1 MARPKQF
8 DREDALTKAIDVFRK
23 YGYASASTDVLLES
37 IGIGRQSL
45 YDTFGDKR
53 RLYLEALRRY
63 NSESVSAAL
72 AHVESAPT
80 ALEGIEN
87 LLLDYATRKPAEHA
101 LGCMGINSICEFGTG
116 DSDVTEINRASGA
129 ALQSAFAR
137 ALRKAKAA
145 GEVPES
151 LQERDAAQFI
161 LATLAG
167 MKVHAKGGAGV
178 PALKQI
184 ARFAIQGLKMG

>member
-8 DREDALTKAIDVFRK
+8 DREDALTKAIGVFRK
-23 YGYASASTDVLLES
+23 HGYASASTEVLLEG

-63 NSESVSAAL
+63 NLESVSAAL
-72 AHVESAPT
+72 AHVESAAST
-80 ALEGIEN
+80 LKGIEN
-87 LLLDYATRKPAEHA
+87 LLVDYATQKPAEHA
-101 LGCMGINSICEFGTG
+101 LGCMGINSICEFGVG
-116 DSDVTEINRASGA
+116 DSEVGEINRASGA
-129 ALQSAFAR
+129 TLQTAFAK

-167 MKVHAKGGAGV
+167 MKVQAKGGAS
-178 PALKQI
+178 AATLKQI
-184 ARFAIQGLKMG
+184 ARFAIQALKMG

>member
-1 MARPKQF
+1 MARPKEF
-8 DREDALTKAIDVFRK
+8 DREAALTKAIGVFRK
-23 YGYASASTDVLLES
+23 HGYASASTEVLLEG

-63 NSESVSAAL
+63 NAENVYAAL
-72 AHVESAPT
+72 TQVESAPS
-80 ALEGIEN
+80 ALNGIEK
-87 LLLDYATRKPAEHA
+87 LLLDFATRTRAERA

-116 DSDVTEINRASGA
+116 DPDVGEINRASGA
-129 ALQSAFAR
+129 LLHTGFATALSR
-137 ALRKAKAA
+137 AKAA

-167 MKVHAKGGAGV
+167 MKVHAKGGASV
-178 PALKQI
+178 PTLKRI
-184 ARFAIQGLKMG
+184 ARFAIQALKTG

>member
-8 DREDALTKAIDVFRK
+8 DRDDALTKAIDVFRK

-72 AHVESAPT
+72 EHVESAPT

-101 LGCMGINSICEFGTG
+101 LGCMGINAICEFGTG
-116 DSDVTEINRASGA
+116 DSDVAEINRASGA
-129 ALQSAFAR
+129 ALQTAFAKS
-137 ALRKAKAA
+137 LRKAKAA

-167 MKVHAKGGAGV
+167 MKVHAKGGASV
-178 PALKQI
+178 PTLKQI
-184 ARFAIQGLKMG
+184 ARFAIRGLKMG

>member
-23 YGYASASTDVLLES
+23 HGYASASTEALLEG

-63 NSESVSAAL
+63 NSRSVSAAL
-72 AHVESAPT
+72 AHIESAPS
-80 ALEGIEN
+80 ALKGIEN
-87 LLLDYATRKPAEHA
+87 LLLDYVTRGPAEHA
-101 LGCMGINSICEFGTG
+101 LGCMGINSICEFGRG
-116 DSDVTEINRASGA
+116 DLDVREINRASGA
-129 ALQSAFAR
+129 ALQTAFTK
-137 ALRKAKAA
+137 ALRRAKAA

-167 MKVHAKGGAGV
+167 TKVHAKGGAS
-178 PALKQI
+178 AATLKQI
-184 ARFAIQGLKMG
+184 ARFAIQALKMG

>member
-23 YGYASASTDVLLES
+23 HSYASASTEVLLEG

-63 NSESVSAAL
+63 NTKSVSAAL
-72 AHVESAPT
+72 AHVESAPS
-80 ALEGIEN
+80 ALKAIEN
-87 LLLDYATRKPAEHA
+87 LLLEYATRKPAEHA
-101 LGCMGINSICEFGTG
+101 FGCMGIHSICEFGTA
-116 DSDVTEINRASGA
+116 DSDVREINRASGA
-129 ALQSAFAR
+129 ALRTAFAKV
-137 ALRKAKAA
+137 LRKAKAA

-151 LQERDAAQFI
+151 LREGDAAQFI

-167 MKVHAKGGAGV
+167 MKVQAKGGASV
-178 PALKQI
+178 PTLTQI
-184 ARFAIQGLKMG
+184 ARFAIQALKMS

>member
-72 AHVESAPT
+72 EHVESAPT
-80 ALEGIEN
+80 ALKGIEN

-116 DSDVTEINRASGA
+116 DSDVAEINRASGA
-129 ALQSAFAR
+129 ALQTAFAK

-161 LATLAG
+161 LAALAG
-167 MKVHAKGGAGV
+167 MKVHAKGGASV

-184 ARFAIQGLKMG
+184 ARFAIQALKMG

>member
-8 DREDALTKAIDVFRK
+8 DREDALTKAIGVFRK
-23 YGYASASTDVLLES
+23 YGYASASTEVLLEG

-63 NSESVSAAL
+63 NSDSVSAAL
-72 AHVESAPT
+72 THVDSAPS
-80 ALEGIEN
+80 ALQGIEN
-87 LLLDYATRKPAEHA
+87 LLLDYASGKPAEHA

-116 DSDVTEINRASGA
+116 DSDVEEINRASGA
-129 ALQSAFAR
+129 ALQTVFAKV
-137 ALRKAKAA
+137 LRKAKAA

-167 MKVHAKGGAGV
+167 MKVHAKGGASV
-178 PALKQI
+178 PTLKQI
-184 ARFAIQGLKMG
+184 ARFAIQALKMG

>member
-8 DREDALTKAIDVFRK
+8 DREDALTKAIGVFRK
-23 YGYASASTDVLLES
+23 HGYASASTEVLLEG

-63 NSESVSAAL
+63 NSESVSAAV
-72 AHVESAPT
+72 AHVESSPS
-80 ALEGIEN
+80 ALKGIEN
-87 LLLDYATRKPAEHA
+87 MLFDYVTRKPAEHA
-101 LGCMGINSICEFGTG
+101 LGCMGINSICEFGME
-116 DSDVTEINRASGA
+116 DSEVGEINRASGA
-129 ALQSAFAR
+129 TLQTAFAK

-167 MKVHAKGGAGV
+167 MKVQAKGGAS
-178 PALKQI
+178 AATLKQI
-184 ARFAIQGLKMG
+184 ARFAIQALKMG

>member
-8 DREDALTKAIDVFRK
+8 DREDALTKAIGVFRK
-23 YGYASASTDVLLES
+23 HGYASASTEVLLEG

-63 NSESVSAAL
+63 NSESVSAAV
-72 AHVESAPT
+72 AHVESSPS
-80 ALEGIEN
+80 ALKGIEN
-87 LLLDYATRKPAEHA
+87 MLFDYVTRKPAEHA
-101 LGCMGINSICEFGTG
+101 LGCMGINSICEFGMG
-116 DSDVTEINRASGA
+116 DSEVGEINRASGA
-129 ALQSAFAR
+129 TLQTAFAK

-167 MKVHAKGGAGV
+167 MKVQAKGGAS
-178 PALKQI
+178 AATLKQI
-184 ARFAIQGLKMG
+184 ARFAIQALKMG

>member
-8 DREDALTKAIDVFRK
+8 DRDDALTKAIDVFRK
-23 YGYASASTDVLLES
+23 YGYASASTDVLLEG

-72 AHVESAPT
+72 EHVESAPT

-116 DSDVTEINRASGA
+116 DSDVAEINRASGA
-129 ALQSAFAR
+129 ALQTAFAKS
-137 ALRKAKAA
+137 LRKAKAA

-167 MKVHAKGGAGV
+167 MKVHAKGGASV
-178 PALKQI
+178 PTLKQI
-184 ARFAIQGLKMG
+184 ARFAIRGLKMG